1 MNEITNNTANQT
13 PIEIAL
19 GIDEEGYTTARALYE
34 FLSGEKS
41 HFARWAKKNIEENE
55 YFEEDVDW
63 WRFATVANGNECRI
77 TALLRILQS
86 TFRWKVIQP
95 KERLRASISLKWKK
109 S

>member
-63 WRFATVANGNECRI
+63 WRFATVANGNECRDY
-77 TALLRILQS
+77 
-86 TFRWKVIQP
+86 
-95 KERLRASISLKWKK
+95 RLTTDFAKAPFDGK
-109 S
+109 SFSQRKDCAPVFP

>member
-41 HFARWAKKNIEENE
+41 HFARK
-55 YFEEDVDW
+55 
-63 WRFATVANGNECRI
+63 
-77 TALLRILQS
+77 
-86 TFRWKVIQP
+86 
-95 KERLRASISLKWKK
+95 
-109 S
+109 

>member
-63 WRFATVANGNECRI
+63 WRFATVANGNECRDLPPYYGFCK
-77 TALLRILQS
+77 AP
-86 TFRWKVIQP
+86 FDG
-95 KERLRASISLKWKK
+95 K
-109 S
+109 SFSQRKDCAPVFP

>member
-41 HFARWAKKNIEENE
+41 HFARWAKKISKKMNILRKMLTGGGSPP
-55 YFEEDVDW
+55 
-63 WRFATVANGNECRI
+63 WRTVMNAGI

-95 KERLRASISLKWKK
+95 KEDCAPVFP
-109 S
+109 